1 MFAMFKISTLEK
13 KNVTQ
18 IDIWKKD
25 GVTLYHTTGWR
36 WGTVTVAEAPD
47 LSKYDEEEGIDI
59 YQLDVDD
66 HELDDGVYED
76 WEYVSDGGEQANLL
90 EEEVNA
96 QVEEN
101 GFVDLDELGW
111 DNIDTEVWFRG
122 PLEVTEK

>member
-1 MFAMFKISTLEK
+1 MFKISTLEK

-36 WGTVTVAEAPD
+36 WGNVTVAEAPD
-47 LSKYDEEEGIDI
+47 LSEYDEEEGIDI

-66 HELDDGVYED
+66 HDLDDGVYED
-76 WEYVSDGGEQANLL
+76 WEYVSDQSEQSTLL
-90 EEEVNA
+90 QEEVNA

-101 GFVDLDELGW
+101 GYVDLDELGW

-122 PLEVTEK
+122 PLEVTEE